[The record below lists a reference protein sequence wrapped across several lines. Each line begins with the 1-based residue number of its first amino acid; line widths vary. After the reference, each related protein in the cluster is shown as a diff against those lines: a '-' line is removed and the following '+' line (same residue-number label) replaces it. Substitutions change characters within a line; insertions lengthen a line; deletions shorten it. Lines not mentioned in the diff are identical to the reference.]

1 MKCLTKRLVVVA
13 VPAGDALLRGP
24 WNDLPGDLLGLVLG
38 HIPCAAGRA
47 RVRSVCSSWRNA
59 AAIQRPPRPLPMLV
73 FSRFGFVSFSSFSP
87 VMVIADA
94 EFTRIPLHEDESLR
108 WVGSFDEWLVG
119 TRPGSVCK
127 DAHSHCFLV
136 NAFSRETIQLPRPSA
151 FRLSHCICKTLPIV
165 NTTGSGDIIIQEHE
179 YSVCFR
185 KVVLSGSPSSG
196 SMCTVAAISQCILA
210 LWHPGMT
217 SWCVCRSFW
226 FDDSADIAFY
236 QGRIYMA
243 MVSTYFPHILSIM
256 FFQLEE
262 VDGRVMVSYVERCVT
277 QTLPPVEGCAV
288 NEFHIVEWRGKLL
301 LIVMYANHVWVENRK
316 IGIYALDFSTN
327 PCSLT
332 EINNLDGDCLF
343 ISSRSSKS
351 FPACQYDGAKGDF
364 VYFVSSFRQQTI
376 GVHHSFDI
384 LVFNVRDATTA
395 VFPVLVPG
403 DNSDPFMDNLL
414 WLFPPK

>member
-1 MKCLTKRLVVVA
+1 
-13 VPAGDALLRGP
+13 
-24 WNDLPGDLLGLVLG
+24 
-38 HIPCAAGRA
+38 
-47 RVRSVCSSWRNA
+47 
-59 AAIQRPPRPLPMLV
+59 
-73 FSRFGFVSFSSFSP
+73 
-87 VMVIADA
+87 
-94 EFTRIPLHEDESLR
+94 
-108 WVGSFDEWLVG
+108 
-119 TRPGSVCK
+119 
-127 DAHSHCFLV
+127 
-136 NAFSRETIQLPRPSA
+136 
-151 FRLSHCICKTLPIV
+151 
-165 NTTGSGDIIIQEHE
+165 
-179 YSVCFR
+179 
-185 KVVLSGSPSSG
+185 
-196 SMCTVAAISQCILA
+196 
-210 LWHPGMT
+210 
-217 SWCVCRSFW
+217 
-226 FDDSADIAFY
+226 
-236 QGRIYMA
+236 MA